1 MQPYENPQVIV
12 YSGHLAASFAAR
24 TKREIVQGAP
34 GMTPQALAKAL
45 YLAPFVLVS
54 HGTQPDPIFCYAN
67 KTAQELWGYSWDEF
81 TSLPSRLSA
90 EAQERGGRSEL
101 LKQAQQNG
109 MIENYAGIRI
119 SKSGKRFR
127 IEDTALWNVDDTQGA
142 HIGQAAIFSRWTPV
156 A

>member
-1 MQPYENPQVIV
+1 M
-12 YSGHLAASFAAR
+12 A
-24 TKREIVQGAP
+24 
-34 GMTPQALAKAL
+34 PQALAKAL

-67 KTAQELWGYSWDEF
+67 KTAQDLWEYSWDEF

-90 EAQERGGRSEL
+90 EVQERGGRSEL
-101 LKQAQQNG
+101 LKQALETG
-109 MIENYAGIRI
+109 MIGNYAGIRI

-127 IEDTALWNVDDTQGA
+127 IENTALWNVHDTQGA
-142 HIGQAAIFSRWTPV
+142 RIGQAALFSRWTPV